1 MEQVQPKLTV
11 GDVFGYALA
20 YLCWL
25 CTAAVAMLA
34 VFQTRNMINALWPVL
49 GGSRWVLRAID
60 RFGLLFLGLVWLV
73 FVIFVEQHFRTAIT
87 FARERRHKARQ
98 GSEGETRRPLAPR
111 PHGRFMRF
119 MYRLGLDMLAMR
131 FVPTLMLP
139 LVWFV
144 IAYLLQQLAFALLG
158 RM

>member
-1 MEQVQPKLTV
+1 MEQVQPKLTA

-25 CTAAVAMLA
+25 CTAAVGMLA

-49 GGSRWVLRAID
+49 GGNRWVLRAID

-73 FVIFVEQHFRTAIT
+73 FVIFVEQHFRSAIT
-87 FARERRHKARQ
+87 YVRERRRKARQ
-98 GSEGETRRPLAPR
+98 EPVVGTRRPAAPR
-111 PHGRFMRF
+111 PQGRFMRF
-119 MYRLGLDMLAMR
+119 LYRLGLDILAMR

-139 LVWFV
+139 LVWFMIV
-144 IAYLLQQLAFALLG
+144 YLLQQLAFVLLG

>member
-1 MEQVQPKLTV
+1 MEQVEPKLTV

-25 CTAAVAMLA
+25 CTAAVGMLT
-34 VFQTRNMINALWPVL
+34 VFQTRNMINVFWPVL
-49 GGSRWVLRAID
+49 GGNQWVLRAID

-73 FVIFVEQHFRTAIT
+73 FVIFVEQHFRSAIT
-87 FARERRHKARQ
+87 YVRERRHKTEQEPIA
-98 GSEGETRRPLAPR
+98 GTRRPVVPR

-119 MYRLGLDMLAMR
+119 LYRLGLDTLATR

-139 LVWFV
+139 LVWFM
-144 IAYLLQQLAFALLG
+144 ITYLLQQLAFALLG

>member
-25 CTAAVAMLA
+25 CTAAVGMLT
-34 VFQTRNMINALWPVL
+34 VFQTRNMINVFWPVL
-49 GGSRWVLRAID
+49 GGNQWVLRAID
-60 RFGLLFLGLVWLV
+60 RFGLVFLGLAWLV
-73 FVIFVEQHFRTAIT
+73 FVIFVEQHFRSAIT
-87 FARERRHKARQ
+87 YVRERRHKAEQ
-98 GSEGETRRPLAPR
+98 EPVAGTRRPAAPR

-119 MYRLGLDMLAMR
+119 LYRLGLDTLATR

-139 LVWFV
+139 LVWFM
-144 IAYLLQQLAFALLG
+144 IAYLLQQLAFVLLG

>member
-1 MEQVQPKLTV
+1 MEQVQPRLTV

-25 CTAAVAMLA
+25 CTAAVGMLA

-49 GGSRWVLRAID
+49 GGNRWVLRAID

-73 FVIFVEQHFRTAIT
+73 FVIFVEQHFRSAIT
-87 FARERRHKARQ
+87 AARERRRKAEQEPTSSGSVALRPQ
-98 GSEGETRRPLAPR
+98 GRL
-111 PHGRFMRF
+111 MRSL
-119 MYRLGLDMLAMR
+119 YRMGLDVLASR

-139 LVWFV
+139 LVGFV
-144 IAYLLQQLAFALLG
+144 ITYLLQQLAFVLLG
-158 RM
+158 QM